1 MHQYAGLAL
10 FSFLDPFLHV
20 AAILDKLGVE
30 TRLAAAAEV
39 RRWDEKMGG

>member
-1 MHQYAGLAL
+1 VILVSCWRTA
-10 FSFLDPFLHV
+10 DNHV